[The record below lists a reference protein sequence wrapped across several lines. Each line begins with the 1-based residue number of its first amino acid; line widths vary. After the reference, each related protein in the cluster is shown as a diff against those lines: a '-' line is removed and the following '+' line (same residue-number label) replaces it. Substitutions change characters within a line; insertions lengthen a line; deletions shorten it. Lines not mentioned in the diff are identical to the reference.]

1 MTIYNITFDKLN
13 LLQSK
18 LQPGDSVLIKDGEY
32 KNQNI
37 KLSSIGNFNN
47 NIIIKPKNKGKVI
60 LSGKLYLLIDGS
72 YITFKNFILKNGGI
86 KDGVKIK
93 GVGNRISGCDISY
106 ECDGPVISIYDK
118 YTRID
123 NCKIY
128 KIKKFNTCI
137 KIKTFISNYILIDH
151 NIFRNINI
159 QLETQNNNIENARII
174 LVSNIFENS
183 DSINIRTSKNII
195 YKNIFIKTKDLNL
208 RYGNKSIIAKNFF
221 LSGSGGINITGE
233 NHIIYGNFFK
243 EITGN
248 KTQNACISVLN
259 GKQFDKKYTQVKKL
273 KVYKNIFINNE
284 IDIIL
289 GIPKNEADLLPL
301 KCKFKENIIYKTNEN
316 PIFGYKGRG
325 IQESKFINNKYY
337 ANNVGNNPLNSL
349 NNLFNIKEFRLK
361 DLKINLDID
370 FDIDLD
376 INFDINNIFNNN
388 NFELDI
394 EKLLNSKIK
403 KDNFQIEINIYYQKI
418 KKEILEKI
426 ISLNKEK

>member
-1 MTIYNITFDKLN
+1 M
-13 LLQSK
+13 
-18 LQPGDSVLIKDGEY
+18 
-32 KNQNI
+32 
-37 KLSSIGNFNN
+37 
-47 NIIIKPKNKGKVI
+47 
-60 LSGKLYLLIDGS
+60 
-72 YITFKNFILKNGGI
+72 
-86 KDGVKIK
+86 
-93 GVGNRISGCDISY
+93 
-106 ECDGPVISIYDK
+106 
-118 YTRID
+118 
-123 NCKIY
+123 
-128 KIKKFNTCI
+128 
-137 KIKTFISNYILIDH
+137 DH

-361 DLKINLDID
+361 DLKINLDL
-370 FDIDLD
+370 DLD

-388 NFELDI
+388 NFEIDI